1 MECVPF
7 ALVRISSVCVC
18 VMRGN
23 VKVLCDRGMRCV
35 SMCMGLSVSV
45 LNVFLMRVILLM

>member
-1 MECVPF
+1 M
-7 ALVRISSVCVC
+7 SGS
-18 VMRGN
+18 
-23 VKVLCDRGMRCV
+23 VKVLCDLGMRCA